1 MKDHLIRLLLI
12 AGLREIANIKE
23 EKIDPTP
30 IATPVKQII
39 GMLEAKY
46 RNPIKTIIQQSGHAN
61 RQKEIVHA
69 LVAATTI

>member
-23 EKIDPTP
+23 EKIAPTP

-46 RNPIKTIIQQSGHAN
+46 RNPIKTKRHNAFKAN
-61 RQKEIVHA
+61 K
-69 LVAATTI
+69 ATDAMIPIKPKA

>member
-46 RNPIKTIIQQSGHAN
+46 RNPIKTKA
-61 RQKEIVHA
+61 
-69 LVAATTI
+69 